1 MEREKQEGEGTPPA
15 QSVPHRRVSAVSLT
29 IGTNAVEIQ
38 PVKCGFETVLAGQ
51 RVLQF
56 FYLRVDDFDVAPAVF
71 ANKMIVVGVGG
82 VLIAGQPIAKP
93 YLTASPASHRSFMVR

>member
-1 MEREKQEGEGTPPA
+1 M
-15 QSVPHRRVSAVSLT
+15 
-29 IGTNAVEIQ
+29 
-38 PVKCGFETVLAGQ
+38 KCGFETVLAGQ

-71 ANKMIVVGVGG
+71 TNKMIVVGVGG

-93 YLTASPASHRSFMVR
+93 YLTGQVEV